1 MNHSDLLPLSHPAL
15 TNLALSDL
23 TDEPCGRVTSGIREP
38 QLTSGLRKD
47 TQLQESSNVTHA
59 GTCRGRRCGVSLPS
73 GGLIGQTHHSLMV
86 IFPDSQQSLPAS
98 CKREVDHVMGLT
110 SSIFSANMGL
120 IIDKSTFCIVS
131 FVFLTIQHVQ
141 GSGPLLCA
149 DATICLTRSKISRKW
164 FVSIC
169 RPSICSCAMRNESFE
184 MGSNT

>member
-1 MNHSDLLPLSHPAL
+1 MNHGDLLPLSHPHL

-86 IFPDSQQSLPAS
+86 IFPDSQQSLPGILQKGGRS
-98 CKREVDHVMGLT
+98 CDGSHQQHLLCKYGAYHRQKHILHCQ
-110 SSIFSANMGL
+110 
-120 IIDKSTFCIVS
+120 FC
-131 FVFLTIQHVQ
+131 FLTIQHVQ